1 LFDIAGTGYAGRNG
15 SFRVPMTILNSFRLD
30 GRVALVTGAAR
41 GLGWEMSKALAEAGA
56 RVLLN
61 GRTVERVQ
69 ERVEALRANGLGADA
84 IAFDMGERA
93 TMEQAV
99 RSTLAAGRIDILINN
114 VGERDR
120 RRFDEL
126 STADFE
132 RLIDVDLNA
141 AFALA
146 RLVLPG
152 MIERRA
158 GRLIMVTS
166 IAADL
171 AAPRAASY
179 TAAKGGLAALVRALA
194 AEVGVH
200 GVTCNAI
207 APGFFMTETNQPLF
221 TSPAGEQ
228 WRTRVPMGRFA
239 RPDEIAGAALFLASD
254 AASYVNGH
262 TLVVD
267 GGVSATFMMR

>member
-1 LFDIAGTGYAGRNG
+1 
-15 SFRVPMTILNSFRLD
+15 MTILNSFRLD

-61 GRTVERVQ
+61 GRTIERVHP
-69 ERVEALRANGLGADA
+69 RAEALRAAGLAADA
-84 IAFDMGERA
+84 IAFDMADRA

-99 RSTLAAGRIDILINN
+99 QAALAAGRIDILVNN

-126 STADFE
+126 STTDFE
-132 RLIDVDLNA
+132 RVIDVDLNA

-158 GRLIMVTS
+158 GRVIMVTS
-166 IAADL
+166 IAAEL

-194 AEVGVH
+194 SEVGAH

-228 WRTRVPMGRFA
+228 WRARVPMGRFA
-239 RPDEIAGAALFLASD
+239 RPEEIAGAALFLASD